1 MHRKRKSVKAFKHAK
16 NIFFDQK
23 LHFFTKILERS
34 ICTHLHHSDLD
45 SGGQIYLK
53 MTKIFSAYA
62 KTMCWW
68 NSSRLYSL
76 ISLEV
81 IMLDLLQC
89 SGLYLGCLFVLTKQ
103 LNENV
108 KIIRQRGSLFYNSL
122 CDKNSLPNPVNWYFK
137 FI

>member
-1 MHRKRKSVKAFKHAK
+1 MNALKLVIDISLQELWH
-16 NIFFDQK
+16 NITI
-23 LHFFTKILERS
+23 HGPS
-34 ICTHLHHSDLD
+34 IDPLCVAS
-45 SGGQIYLK
+45 IP
-53 MTKIFSAYA
+53 
-62 KTMCWW
+62 
-68 NSSRLYSL
+68 LYSL

-122 CDKNSLPNPVNWYFK
+122 CDKNSLPNPVN
-137 FI
+137 